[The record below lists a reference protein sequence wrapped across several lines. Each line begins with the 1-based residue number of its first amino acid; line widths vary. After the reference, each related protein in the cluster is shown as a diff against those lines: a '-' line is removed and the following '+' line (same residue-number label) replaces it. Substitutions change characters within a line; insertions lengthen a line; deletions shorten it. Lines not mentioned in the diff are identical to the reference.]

1 MFSCHMGPVIT
12 GHQLRASSTMLIYT
26 TGLKILVP
34 GYREKNLIH
43 MTSNFHYITST
54 CSLVSCALVTCAGK
68 HEERES
74 SDDKKGKGKGSVFR
88 CSMFLQNCFQVCH
101 QQNSHGFR
109 LFVCFLRG
117 WSQPHSRST
126 YMLHVYV
133 YIYNYICICIYTLR
147 ILRKGLDDLPAKQTK
162 GFKSSTLAPT
172 IPFLVGKLK
181 RKNSKMVLKLV
192 G

>member
-1 MFSCHMGPVIT
+1 MFSCHMRPIIT

-88 CSMFLQNCFQVCH
+88 FSMFTKLLPSVPSTKLPWFP
-101 QQNSHGFR
+101 F
-109 LFVCFLRG
+109 FVCFLRG

-133 YIYNYICICIYTLR
+133 YIYIYT
-147 ILRKGLDDLPAKQTK
+147 P
-162 GFKSSTLAPT
+162 
-172 IPFLVGKLK
+172 
-181 RKNSKMVLKLV
+181 
-192 G
+192 

>member
-1 MFSCHMGPVIT
+1 MFSCHMRPIMT

-88 CSMFLQNCFQVCH
+88 FSMFTKLLPSVPSTKLPWFP
-101 QQNSHGFR
+101 F
-109 LFVCFLRG
+109 FVCFLRG

-133 YIYNYICICIYTLR
+133 YIYIYTLR
-147 ILRKGLDDLPAKQTK
+147 ILKKGLDDLPAKQTK